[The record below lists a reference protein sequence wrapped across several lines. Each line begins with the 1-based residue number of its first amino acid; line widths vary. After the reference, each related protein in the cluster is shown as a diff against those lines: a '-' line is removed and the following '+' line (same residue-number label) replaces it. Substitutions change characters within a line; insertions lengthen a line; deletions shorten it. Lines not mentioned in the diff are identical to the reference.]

1 MIYRSDPRQIQMFDR
16 VEEILHPKAQARLDA
31 DWPGVFR
38 RVILQLMPV
47 DQLGENFSSD
57 FGRPTKEHYSIC
69 GLILLK
75 DYFGWTNE
83 DTIDRYLY
91 DLKVQ
96 YALKIQPDNL
106 QFGSRTLERYLKLF
120 REKEFAH
127 KIMDDVTGMI
137 NKESPPGHPIPEA
150 SLGVLRTASHALRA
164 GRRFENQNQ
173 Y

>member
-1 MIYRSDPRQIQMFDR
+1 MKIP
-16 VEEILHPKAQARLDA
+16 
-31 DWPGVFR
+31 
-38 RVILQLMPV
+38 
-47 DQLGENFSSD
+47 
-57 FGRPTKEHYSIC
+57 
-69 GLILLK
+69 
-75 DYFGWTNE
+75 
-83 DTIDRYLY
+83 IDRYLY

>member
-1 MIYRSDPRQIQMFDR
+1 MFDR

-83 DTIDRYLY
+83 DT
-91 DLKVQ
+91 
-96 YALKIQPDNL
+96 
-106 QFGSRTLERYLKLF
+106 
-120 REKEFAH
+120 H
-127 KIMDDVTGMI
+127 
-137 NKESPPGHPIPEA
+137 
-150 SLGVLRTASHALRA
+150 
-164 GRRFENQNQ
+164 
-173 Y
+173 